1 MLAALLA
8 AALAIAAPT
17 TAARATPAA
26 GSHVAARPA
35 AWHPAVPFLEDDYT
49 RAVALA
55 RERKLPLFID
65 GWAPW

>member
-8 AALAIAAPT
+8 SALATAAP
-17 TAARATPAA
+17 AAPAA